1 MKYYVVILSAL
12 FGLNLKAQ
20 NSLPEDE
27 RYPVFPDC
35 ESVKYNSLE
44 DCFKNALVTFII
56 DHFETPPKVI
66 GNNYTG
72 EITVVFEVSKEGVF
86 RLMYI
91 NAAYDELKDEISRI
105 FSI

>member
-35 ESVKYNSLE
+35 ENTSYVEQENCFNNQVRTQLIDNLTVPSVDK
-44 DCFKNALVTFII
+44 
-56 DHFETPPKVI
+56 
-66 GNNYTG
+66 
-72 EITVVFEVSKEGVF
+72 EI
-86 RLMYI
+86 
-91 NAAYDELKDEISRI
+91 NDQKDS
-105 FSI
+105 